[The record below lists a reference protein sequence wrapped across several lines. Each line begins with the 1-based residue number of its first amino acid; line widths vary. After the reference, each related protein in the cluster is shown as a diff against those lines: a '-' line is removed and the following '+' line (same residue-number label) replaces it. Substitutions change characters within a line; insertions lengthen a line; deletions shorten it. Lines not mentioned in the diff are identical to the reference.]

1 MPHYKLYISFIAYSF
16 LNNESNIPNPLII
29 LLIYI
34 YKRIQFLHF
43 VCHQYSLKM
52 NSLPLFL
59 ILVYFIS
66 SPMLAHSIPTFPIWN
81 HVLAL
86 TYGVNYC
93 RANPCHGAP
102 INFER
107 ITIHGLWPNSRP
119 SKNPLRPQ
127 DTLLQYCDLSSQLRA
142 RDLSTPI
149 TIELKTN
156 WPSITNYQIQGQ
168 PLGVWNYEWRKH
180 GICTWFNK
188 EPYFRRA
195 LDIYYVV
202 NPDLILTSK
211 YFILAFS

>member
-1 MPHYKLYISFIAYSF
+1 
-16 LNNESNIPNPLII
+16 
-29 LLIYI
+29 
-34 YKRIQFLHF
+34 
-43 VCHQYSLKM
+43 
-52 NSLPLFL
+52 
-59 ILVYFIS
+59 
-66 SPMLAHSIPTFPIWN
+66 MLAHSIPTFPIWN

-202 NPDLILTSK
+202 NPDLILTSFPPNNTVK
-211 YFILAFS
+211 YTVTDIQNYHRQRNFPIPYLYCYGDLLLEIDYCLNDAADTIVNCDIYYSLGSNCGSNGFYIYTM